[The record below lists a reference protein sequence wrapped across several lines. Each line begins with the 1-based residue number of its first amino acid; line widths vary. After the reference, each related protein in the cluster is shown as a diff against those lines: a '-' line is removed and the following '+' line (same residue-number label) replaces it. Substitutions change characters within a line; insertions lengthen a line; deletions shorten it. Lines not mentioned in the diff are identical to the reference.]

1 MSEIISLNKEKLE
14 SLVERIYYHRVPDTT
29 VTICAITLKNGFT
42 VIGESACIDPD
53 NFNHSIGEQVAYN
66 NAFEKIWQLEGYR
79 IKSQLAEK
87 A

>member
-1 MSEIISLNKEKLE
+1 M
-14 SLVERIYYHRVPDTT
+14 VEHIYYHRVPDTT

-42 VIGESACIDPD
+42 VVGDSACIDPE
-53 NFNHSIGEQVAYN
+53 NFDHSIGEQVAYN

>member
-1 MSEIISLNKEKLE
+1 MSEIISLDEEKLE
-14 SLVERIYYHRVPDTT
+14 SLVERIYYHRVPGTT

-42 VIGESACIDPD
+42 VVGDSACIDPE
-53 NFNHSIGEQVAYN
+53 NFDHNIGEQVAYN

>member
-1 MSEIISLNKEKLE
+1 MSEIISLNEEQLE
-14 SLVERIYYHRVPDTT
+14 ALVERVYYHRVPDTT

-42 VIGESACIDPD
+42 VVGESACIDPE

-66 NAFEKIWQLEGYR
+66 NAFEKLWQLEGYR

>member
-1 MSEIISLNKEKLE
+1 MSEIISLDEEKLE
-14 SLVERIYYHRVPDTT
+14 SLVERIYYHRVPGTT

-42 VIGESACIDPD
+42 VVGDSACIDPE
-53 NFNHSIGEQVAYN
+53 NFDHSIGEQVAYN

-79 IKSQLAEK
+79 IKSQLSEK

>member
-1 MSEIISLNKEKLE
+1 MSEIISLDEEKLE
-14 SLVERIYYHRVPDTT
+14 SLVERIYYHRVPGTT
-29 VTICAITLKNGFT
+29 VIICAITLKNGFT
-42 VIGESACIDPD
+42 VVGDSACIDPE
-53 NFNHSIGEQVAYN
+53 NFDHSIGEQVAYN

>member
-1 MSEIISLNKEKLE
+1 MSEIISLDEEKLE
-14 SLVERIYYHRVPDTT
+14 SLVQRIYYHRVPDTT

-42 VIGESACIDPD
+42 VVGDSACIDPE
-53 NFNHSIGEQVAYN
+53 NFDYSIGEQVAYN

>member
-1 MSEIISLNKEKLE
+1 MSEIISLDEEKLE

-42 VIGESACIDPD
+42 VVGDSACTDPE
-53 NFNHSIGEQVAYN
+53 NFDHSIGEQVAYN

>member
-1 MSEIISLNKEKLE
+1 MSEIISLDEEKLE
-14 SLVERIYYHRVPDTT
+14 SLVERVYYHRVPGTT

-42 VIGESACIDPD
+42 VVGDSACIDPE
-53 NFNHSIGEQVAYN
+53 NFDHSIGEQVAYN

>member
-1 MSEIISLNKEKLE
+1 MSEIISLNEEKLE
-14 SLVERIYYHRVPDTT
+14 SLVERIYYYRVPDTT

-42 VIGESACIDPD
+42 VVGESACIDPD

>member
-1 MSEIISLNKEKLE
+1 MSEIISLNEEKLE
-14 SLVERIYYHRVPDTT
+14 SLVERIYYHHVPDTT

-42 VIGESACIDPD
+42 VVGESACIDPD

>member
-1 MSEIISLNKEKLE
+1 MSEIISLNEEKLE
-14 SLVERIYYHRVPDTT
+14 SLVGRIYYHRVPDTT

-42 VIGESACIDPD
+42 VVGESACIDPD

>member
-1 MSEIISLNKEKLE
+1 MSEIISLNEEKLE
-14 SLVERIYYHRVPDTT
+14 SLVGRIYYHRVPDTT

-42 VIGESACIDPD
+42 VVGESACIDPE

>member
-14 SLVERIYYHRVPDTT
+14 ALIERVYYHRVPDTT

-42 VIGESACIDPD
+42 VVGDSACIDPN
-53 NFNHSIGEQVAYN
+53 NFDQVIGQEVAYD
-66 NAFEKIWQLEGYR
+66 NAFEKLWQLEGYR
-79 IKSQLAEK
+79 VKSQLAEK

>member
-1 MSEIISLNKEKLE
+1 M
-14 SLVERIYYHRVPDTT
+14 VQRIYYHRVPDTT

-42 VIGESACIDPD
+42 VVGDSACIDPE
-53 NFNHSIGEQVAYN
+53 NFDHRIGEQVAYN

>member
-1 MSEIISLNKEKLE
+1 MSEIISLDEEKLE

-29 VTICAITLKNGFT
+29 ATICAITLKNGFT
-42 VIGESACIDPD
+42 VVGESACIDPE

>member
-1 MSEIISLNKEKLE
+1 MSEIISLDEEKLE
-14 SLVERIYYHRVPDTT
+14 SLVDRVYYHRVPNTT

-42 VIGESACIDPD
+42 VVGESACIDPN
-53 NFNHSIGEQVAYN
+53 NFDRVIGQQVAYN

-79 IKSQLAEK
+79 IKSQLAEQ

>member
-1 MSEIISLNKEKLE
+1 MSEIISLDEEKLE
-14 SLVERIYYHRVPDTT
+14 SLVERIYYHRVPGTT

-42 VIGESACIDPD
+42 VVGDSACIDPE
-53 NFNHSIGEQVAYN
+53 NFDHSIGEQVAYN

>member
-1 MSEIISLNKEKLE
+1 MSEIISLDEEKLE

-42 VIGESACIDPD
+42 VAGDSACIDPE
-53 NFNHSIGEQVAYN
+53 NFDHNIGEQVAYN

>member
-1 MSEIISLNKEKLE
+1 MSEIISLDEEKLE
-14 SLVERIYYHRVPDTT
+14 SLVERVYYHRIPNTT

-42 VIGESACIDPD
+42 VVGDSACIDPENCD
-53 NFNHSIGEQVAYN
+53 QTIGHQVTYK

>member
-1 MSEIISLNKEKLE
+1 MSEIISLNEEKLE
-14 SLVERIYYHRVPDTT
+14 SLVDRVYYHRVPNTT

-42 VIGESACIDPD
+42 VVGESACIDPN
-53 NFNHSIGEQVAYN
+53 NFDQAIGQQVAYN

-79 IKSQLAEK
+79 IKSQLAEQ

>member
-1 MSEIISLNKEKLE
+1 M
-14 SLVERIYYHRVPDTT
+14 VERIYYHRVPDTT

-42 VIGESACIDPD
+42 VVGDSACIDPE
-53 NFNHSIGEQVAYN
+53 NFDHNIGEQVAYN

>member
-1 MSEIISLNKEKLE
+1 MSEIISLDKEKLE

-42 VIGESACIDPD
+42 VVGESACIDPE

-87 A
+87 Q

>member
-1 MSEIISLNKEKLE
+1 MSEIISLDEEKLE
-14 SLVERIYYHRVPDTT
+14 SLVQRIYYHRVPGTT

-42 VIGESACIDPD
+42 VVGDSACIDPE
-53 NFNHSIGEQVAYN
+53 NFDHSIGEQVAYN

>member
-1 MSEIISLNKEKLE
+1 MDEIISLNEEKLE
-14 SLVERIYYHRVPDTT
+14 SLVERVYYHRVPGTT

-42 VIGESACIDPD
+42 VVGDSACIDPE
-53 NFNHSIGEQVAYN
+53 NFDQTIGQQVAYN

-79 IKSQLAEK
+79 VKSQLAEK

>member
-1 MSEIISLNKEKLE
+1 MNEIISLDEEKLE
-14 SLVERIYYHRVPDTT
+14 SLVDRVYYHRVPNTT

-42 VIGESACIDPD
+42 VVGESACIDPN
-53 NFNHSIGEQVAYN
+53 NFDQVIGQQVAYN

-79 IKSQLAEK
+79 IKSQLAEQ